1 MPVSAMDLIY
11 NHEDAERTNSFLQ
24 RIALAMEKQAGEATL
39 STLEQEIATAFDLA
53 RDGKVYRT
61 RFYFFSTNTSSV
73 GTKMDDN
80 EGMAIPT
87 PATDKSAG
95 SDPYLDREVFKWFR
109 CNYTRD
115 EDGTARVTNLK
126 GRPGYREAGAYDV
139 GTLAMTFY
147 WVVDVKEQYY
157 DIILSDSPH
166 PELGLVPWVDAVKAD
181 GTILPYYI
189 ESAYNSVTA
198 SDGLLRSQPGAA
210 PAYNQCYNN
219 MITNYQKKGAGYWG
233 AGVSRDTLLI
243 IMLAIKYATKNS
255 QKYFTGTTYY
265 NSQSNCAVAENGVKR
280 VLLASQGAFVEGGCV
295 SVGVKDGTNA
305 DRGLA
310 KIHSIVDRKK
320 IKSIETVSV
329 GGKNYIAL
337 NLDVDTTFDT
347 TTDSIVSTMPQWTGW
362 TDDVIGMADGSP
374 ASNTDGKHPY
384 RIHGI
389 EYATG
394 IAMIYSDTVMEF
406 NADYS
411 RSVYVAPKGVTHV
424 QNARTGYKLIG
435 TIPAKDETN
444 SDTWVGDLGFDT
456 ENGAHFP
463 VTLGSGEAVGVGDR
477 IWAGGKG
484 TGLRE
489 YYTCGALGVGAYAGA
504 GCVYC
509 GLGLGGTAWNYG
521 SAD

>member
-61 RFYFFSTNTSSV
+61 RFYFHSTNTSSA

-80 EGMAIPT
+80 EGIAIPT
-87 PATDKSAG
+87 PATNKSAG

-147 WVVDVKEQYY
+147 WKVDVHDTYY
-157 DIILSDSPH
+157 DYILSDSPH
-166 PELGLVPWVDAVKAD
+166 PELGLAPWVDAVKAD

-189 ESAYNSVTA
+189 ESTYNSVTA

-210 PAYNQCYNN
+210 PAYNQSYNN

-255 QKYFTGTTYY
+255 QKYFAGATNYNGQPKCALAESGT
-265 NSQSNCAVAENGVKR
+265 KR
-280 VLLASQGAFVEGGCV
+280 VLLSSQGVFVEGGCV
-295 SVGVKDGTNA
+295 SVGLPAGTST
-305 DRGLA
+305 DRGNA
-310 KIHSIVDRKK
+310 TMSSVVNRAR
-320 IKSIETVSV
+320 IKSIETVTVSNNSYV
-329 GGKNYIAL
+329 AL
-337 NLDVDTTFDT
+337 NLDVDTAFDT
-347 TTDSIVSTMPQWTGW
+347 TTDNYVSTMPQWTGW

-374 ASNTDGKHPY
+374 VSNTDYKHPY
-384 RIHGI
+384 RVHGI
-389 EYATG
+389 EYSLG
-394 IAMIYSDTVMEF
+394 IAIICADTVMNIEPTYEK
-406 NADYS
+406 N
-411 RSVYVAPKGVTHV
+411 VYVAQKGTAHV
-424 QNARTGYKLIG
+424 ANAYTGYKLVG
-435 TIPAKDETN
+435 TIPAADANN
-444 SDTWVGDLGFDT
+444 SDFWSGDLTLDT
-456 ENGAHFP
+456 ETGAYYP
-463 VTLGSGEAVGVGDR
+463 STVGSGEAVGTGDR
-477 IWAGGKG
+477 VWAGGKN

-489 YYTCGALGVGAYAGA
+489 YYTCGSLWDGAFAGA
-504 GCVYC
+504 GCVLC
-509 GLGLGGTAWNYG
+509 GAGLGWAYWDCG

>member
-61 RFYFFSTNTSSV
+61 RFYFFSANTSSA

-126 GRPGYREAGAYDV
+126 GRPGYREVGAYDV

-147 WVVDVKEQYY
+147 WNISVKDQYY
-157 DIILSDSPH
+157 DVILSDSPH

-181 GTILPYYI
+181 GTILPYYV
-189 ESAYNSVTA
+189 ESAYNSVIA
-198 SDGLLRSQPGAA
+198 LDGFLRSQPGAS
-210 PAYNQCYNN
+210 PAYNQSYSN

-233 AGVSRDTLLI
+233 AGTSRDTLQI
-243 IMLAIKYATKNS
+243 IWLAIKYATKNS

-265 NSQSNCAVAENGVKR
+265 NSQSNCAVAESGVKR
-280 VLLASQGAFVEGGCV
+280 VLLSSQGAFVEGGCV
-295 SVGVKDGTNA
+295 SIGVKDGTNA

-310 KIHSIVDRKK
+310 KLHSIADRKK

-329 GGKNYIAL
+329 GEKSYVAL

-374 ASNTDGKHPY
+374 VSNTDGKHPY

-394 IAMIYSDTVMEF
+394 TAMIYSDTVMEF

-435 TIPAKDETN
+435 TIPAKDEAN

-477 IWAGGKG
+477 IWAGRKG
-484 TGLRE
+484 SGLRE
-489 YYTCGALGVGAYAGA
+489 YYTCGYLGHGAVAGA
-504 GCVYC
+504 GCVAC
-509 GLGLGGTAWNYG
+509 WVELGRTYWYFG

>member
-1 MPVSAMDLIY
+1 MDLIY

-61 RFYFFSTNTSSV
+61 RFYFFSTNTSST

-147 WVVDVKEQYY
+147 WNVSVKDQYY
-157 DIILSDSPH
+157 DVILSDSPH

-189 ESAYNSVTA
+189 ESTYNSVTA
-198 SDGLLRSQPGAA
+198 SDGFLRSQPGAA
-210 PAYNQCYNN
+210 PAYNQSYNN
-219 MITNYQKKGAGYWG
+219 MIVNYQKKGAGYWG

-255 QKYFTGTTYY
+255 QKYFTGATNYDG
-265 NSQSNCAVAENGVKR
+265 QQKCALAESGVKR
-280 VLLASQGAFVEGGCV
+280 VLLSSQGAFVEGGCV
-295 SVGVKDGTNA
+295 SVGLPSGTNTN
-305 DRGLA
+305 RGNA
-310 KIHSIVDRKK
+310 TMSSVVNRAR
-320 IKSIETVSV
+320 IKSIETVTVSDKSYV
-329 GGKNYIAL
+329 AL
-337 NLDVDTTFDT
+337 NLDVDTAFDT
-347 TTDSIVSTMPQWTGW
+347 TTDNYVSTMPQWTGW
-362 TDDVIGMADGSP
+362 TDSVIGMADGSP
-374 ASNTDGKHPY
+374 ISNTDYKHPY

-435 TIPAKDETN
+435 TIPAKDEAN
-444 SDTWVGDLGFDT
+444 SDTWVGDLGFNT

-477 IWAGGKG
+477 IWAGGKD

-489 YYTCGALGVGAYAGA
+489 YYTCGALVDGADAGA
-504 GCVYC
+504 GCLHC
-509 GLGLGGTAWNYG
+509 GNALSWTGWHYG

>member
-24 RIALAMEKQAGEATL
+24 RIATAMEKQAGEATL

-61 RFYFFSTNTSSV
+61 RFYFFSTNTSSA

-80 EGMAIPT
+80 EGLAIPT

-95 SDPYLDREVFKWFR
+95 SDPYLDREAFKWFR
-109 CNYTRD
+109 CNYVRD
-115 EDGTARVTNLK
+115 EDGTARVTALK
-126 GRPGYREAGAYDV
+126 GRPGYRETGAYDV

-147 WVVDVKEQYY
+147 WKVDVHDTYY
-157 DIILSDSPH
+157 DYILSDSPH
-166 PELGLVPWVDAVKAD
+166 PELGLAPWVDAVKAD

-210 PAYNQCYNN
+210 PAYNQSYNN
-219 MITNYQKKGAGYWG
+219 MIAAYQKKGTGYWG
-233 AGVSRDTLLI
+233 AGASRDTLQI

-255 QKYFTGTTYY
+255 QKHFAGATSY
-265 NSQSNCAVAENGVKR
+265 NAQVNCAVAESGVKR

-295 SVGVKDGTNA
+295 SVGVKDGTNT
-305 DRGLA
+305 DRGYGKL
-310 KIHSIVDRKK
+310 HSIVDRKR
-320 IKSIETVSV
+320 IKSIETVAV
-329 GGKNYIAL
+329 GGKNYTAL
-337 NLDVDTTFDT
+337 NLDVDSTFDV

-374 ASNTDGKHPY
+374 VSNTDGKHPY

-406 NADYS
+406 KADYS
-411 RSVYVAPKGVTHV
+411 RDVYVAPKGVAHV
-424 QNARTGYKLIG
+424 ADAHTGYKLIG
-435 TIPAKDETN
+435 TIPAADASN
-444 SDTWVGDLGFDT
+444 SDCWSGDLTLDT
-456 ENGAHFP
+456 ETGGHYP
-463 VTLGSGEAVGVGDR
+463 STIGSGDAVGVGDR

-489 YYTCGALGVGAYAGA
+489 YYTCGNLGNGSHAGA
-504 GCVYC
+504 GCVSC
-509 GLGLGGTAWNYG
+509 WLGLGGAFWSYG

>member
-1 MPVSAMDLIY
+1 MDLIY

-61 RFYFFSTNTSSV
+61 RFYFFSTNTSSA

-210 PAYNQCYNN
+210 PAYNQSYNN
-219 MITNYQKKGAGYWG
+219 MITNYQKKGTGYWG

-255 QKYFTGTTYY
+255 QKYFTGATIY
-265 NSQSNCAVAENGVKR
+265 NGQTKCALAESGVKR
-280 VLLASQGAFVEGGCV
+280 VLLSSQGAFVEGGCV
-295 SVGVKDGTNA
+295 SVGLPAGTST
-305 DRGLA
+305 DRGNA
-310 KIHSIVDRKK
+310 TMSSVVNRAR
-320 IKSIETVSV
+320 IKNIETVTVSSNSYV
-329 GGKNYIAL
+329 AL
-337 NLDVDTTFDT
+337 NLDVDTAFDT
-347 TTDSIVSTMPQWTGW
+347 TTDNYVSTMPQWTGW
-362 TDDVIGMADGSP
+362 TDSVIGMADGSP
-374 ASNTDGKHPY
+374 VSNTDGKYPY

-435 TIPAKDETN
+435 TIPAKDEAN

-484 TGLRE
+484 SGLRE
-489 YYTCGALGVGAYAGA
+489 YYTCGSLGVGASAGA
-504 GCVYC
+504 GCVDC
-509 GLGLGGTAWNYG
+509 GLGLGGAAWYCG